1 MYEIQ
6 EIKVKATGGRFTLG
20 FDGATSE
27 KLQPSMRY
35 DVTARDMK
43 FKLEELSSIGI
54 VAVSRKTDTVTK
66 VVESTKFTTVDGYT
80 WRVTF
85 LSNLGNVPMLTYTN
99 SLLGLNSGI
108 TITEKRMGAA
118 PTTKFHIPQLMTGT
132 QYHMRIAA
140 GNEFGFGPF
149 TNTVLRNGLQNS
161 EGFLNFPCTTEPC
174 PLAPQR
180 VGGVVP
186 LILPVRQAPGKPSLH
201 RTNPLTES
209 VEKLRLLHIPHLSFI

>member
-66 VVESTKFTTVDGYT
+66 VLDQQ
-80 WRVTF
+80 
-85 LSNLGNVPMLTYTN
+85 NLLPLMVI
-99 SLLGLNSGI
+99 LGG
-108 TITEKRMGAA
+108 
-118 PTTKFHIPQLMTGT
+118 
-132 QYHMRIAA
+132 
-140 GNEFGFGPF
+140 
-149 TNTVLRNGLQNS
+149 
-161 EGFLNFPCTTEPC
+161 
-174 PLAPQR
+174 
-180 VGGVVP
+180 
-186 LILPVRQAPGKPSLH
+186 
-201 RTNPLTES
+201 
-209 VEKLRLLHIPHLSFI
+209 